1 MDTVNPLQVVV
12 LQGPSPCPTRIRFI
26 VGRLV
31 SRFSE
36 LTSEMPTGFVQ
47 ALANCRD
54 FDVGSATNG
63 LSFQPL
69 TIGALIATYARKLGL
84 RRGIRC

>member
-1 MDTVNPLQVVV
+1 MDTVNPLQVGV
-12 LQGPSPCPTRIRFI
+12 LQAPSP
-26 VGRLV
+26 RLPGFDSLWGAWLV
-31 SRFSE
+31 AFSE

-69 TIGALIATYARKLGL
+69 TIGASIATYARKLGL